1 MSNLAKYSPVDSIKF
16 ENDLDKPL
24 LGAIV
29 KDPTVVGIAYFCGAL
44 GLCFVPGLGIVS
56 AIALSLLGAM
66 DTVATLK
73 TDDDSGDEH
82 ALTFAPM
89 KKITARLEGEQ
100 RAIAPVRPTE
110 AAVVAYDDKTYTE
123 PSPWG
128 APVKRQ
134 PQQPAPAPAGM
145 PTPEEYHAANALVD
159 ARVKALGLDH
169 DELLTIAEAKP
180 IEPTVPPKTEAPKLD
195 LARLM
200 ATPDDSGYYRSRLLT
215 ALTRTGKGL
224 VTLTA
229 LTILLSELGRDL
241 ELFCIDAKA
250 DPNEAHRWAIVP
262 TANRYQFSGGAPD
275 CNPVSVKSAVNEI
288 THSFYYSKAK
298 YKFLIISELKTL
310 MGTLGRVSKTDQR
323 NFSTFLSSLA
333 CTGASSHRY
342 VWIDTNVVG
351 LDENGFNGAG
361 DRDAFELDYLV
372 KKEKQ
377 KQITGHKSFIG
388 ETNIPAKAFELSGR
402 AFCSTSVEGWHPIP
416 RSYDE
421 LDKTLRE
428 AHPPVIPM
436 EPTPAKVEATTKEAE
451 DLAFVCEQVLKC
463 QGAIALRLDQIAEVH
478 GGIRQMLSTPA
489 LKPSLLAALD
499 KAAELE
505 LLRVASI
512 GGVYTVSVSRC
523 AKRRQV

>member
-24 LGAIV
+24 LGAII
-29 KDPTVVGIAYFCGAL
+29 KDPTIVGIAYFCGAL

-73 TDDDSGDEH
+73 TDDDSDDDH

-110 AAVVAYDDKTYTE
+110 AAAVAYE
-123 PSPWG
+123 SPWG
-128 APVKRQ
+128 APVKSQ
-134 PQQPAPAPAGM
+134 PQPPAPAPAGM

-180 IEPTVPPKTEAPKLD
+180 IEPTAPPKTEAPKLD

-200 ATPDDSGYYRSRLLT
+200 ATPDDSGYYRNRLLT

-229 LTILLSELGRDL
+229 LTILLSELGRDV

-250 DPNEAHRWAIVP
+250 DPNEAHRWAMVP

-275 CNPVSVKSAVNEI
+275 CNPQEVKASVDAIAK
-288 THSFYYSKAK
+288 SFYYSKAK

-310 MGTLGRVSKTDQR
+310 MAVLGRVSKSAQR
-323 NFSTFLSSLA
+323 DFSTFVSSLA

-351 LDENGFNGAG
+351 LAENGFNGQG
-361 DRDAFELDYLV
+361 DRDAFVLDWLV
-372 KKEKQ
+372 KKENQ
-377 KQITGHKSFIG
+377 KQITGHLSFVG
-388 ETNIPAKAFELSGR
+388 ETSIPAKAFELSGR

-421 LDKTLRE
+421 LDKTLKE

-436 EPTPAKVEATTKEAE
+436 EPTPTKVEVTAQEAE